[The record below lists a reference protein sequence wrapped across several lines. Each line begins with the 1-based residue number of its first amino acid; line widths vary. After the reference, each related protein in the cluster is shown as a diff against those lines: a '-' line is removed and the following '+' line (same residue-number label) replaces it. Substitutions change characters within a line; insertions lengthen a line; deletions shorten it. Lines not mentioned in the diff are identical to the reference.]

1 MDQPVLA
8 HRDVRLLRFTL
19 CDFVRPKFCDDL
31 LHRPVKFQR
40 VDVGRTVRVTSVH
53 HRRSFEMVRE
63 TNERK
68 RVASETRRDEEY
80 RQKRQSEED
89 DVDAKKTLILLTRST
104 AYYLSAKHN
113 NIFFNNIND
122 II

>member
-1 MDQPVLA
+1 MRIHRSQPL
-8 HRDVRLLRFTL
+8 
-19 CDFVRPKFCDDL
+19 
-31 LHRPVKFQR
+31 

-104 AYYLSAKHN
+104 AYSLSAKHN